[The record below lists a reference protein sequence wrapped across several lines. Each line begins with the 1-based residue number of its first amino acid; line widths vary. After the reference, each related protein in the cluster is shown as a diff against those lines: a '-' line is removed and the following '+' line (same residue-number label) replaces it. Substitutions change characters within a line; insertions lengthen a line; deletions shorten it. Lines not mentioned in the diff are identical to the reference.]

1 MTGGLLIK
9 LAPYLTEGPNGY
21 LLRLAE
27 ANRLEYSDLPD
38 LGVTYDADALL
49 CSHLLPECGLDPA
62 LLTWVQ
68 NITTLKQKTP
78 RVWNLRYSRFCP
90 LCLNEEPSWHAEW
103 ELCFYDACAQHGV
116 WMVDRC
122 SSCHVPMSWRR
133 SQVVRCG
140 CGADLRAESSH
151 PAPAEVTQLSQ
162 VLSWKLTGCD
172 VSEMSEPLRDLN
184 VDQTQRLI
192 RYLGMHL
199 DPAGVSKSLKLS
211 NVGRMEASWPVTSV
225 AAAILSSWP
234 AAFHV
239 RFSEIQEQS
248 VGKKVG
254 LPKLFQR
261 AYSYLYRGLK
271 EPVFDTVRYA
281 FEQWLV
287 ENWRGGLTLRNRRLA
302 GQLLHRVHWIP
313 ANVAAERLGVR
324 VARIRRLV
332 TEGMIDG
339 HESYSATGRR
349 FLLIRKEQV
358 DELTHADLSEV
369 DLTTAMEHLGLGKV
383 RLRELLKLLFPSAYR
398 PMSEY
403 GFPPWRISRQDV
415 ERYLAIGDGLPILAI
430 PEESQ
435 VSLFHVLKYWAWGE
449 NDIVDLIE
457 AVRDGEITL
466 EGLLDGAVG
475 LARWVFDSSSLKLWR
490 QGRNPEL
497 SNWLSV
503 PQVAKLLS
511 LKQEVAYWLVRND
524 FIPAEKLRTLRG
536 CGARI
541 SRVELERFK
550 RSYVFATEIADA
562 LKTTSRKVSA
572 LLAEQG
578 ITPSSGYGVEKCGK
592 IFYARNKLLIEFMAT
607 LNVFLP
613 CTEFET
619 IEVALADN
627 HSSNT
632 LRL

>member
-9 LAPYLTEGPNGY
+9 LAPYRTEGPNGY

-49 CSHLLPECGLDPA
+49 RSHLLPERGLDPA
-62 LLTWVQ
+62 LLAWVQ
-68 NITTLKQKTP
+68 NIATLRQKTS
-78 RVWNLRYSRFCP
+78 RVWNMRYSRFCP
-90 LCLNEEPSWHAEW
+90 LCLNEEPSWRAEW

-122 SSCHVPMSWRR
+122 SSCHEPVSWRR

-140 CGADLRAESSH
+140 CGADLRAEPSH
-151 PAPAEVTQLSQ
+151 LAPAEVTQLSQ
-162 VLSWKLTGCD
+162 VLSRKLTGRGAAD
-172 VSEMSEPLRDLN
+172 MPEPLRDLN

-211 NVGRMEASWPVTSV
+211 NVGRMEVSWPVTSV
-225 AAAILSSWP
+225 AAAILSGWP
-234 AAFHV
+234 TAFHV
-239 RFSEIQEQS
+239 RFSEIQERS
-248 VGKKVG
+248 GGKKVG

-261 AYSYLYRGLK
+261 AYSYLYKGLK
-271 EPVFDTVRYA
+271 EPAFDAVRYS

-287 ENWRGGLTLRNRRLA
+287 ENWRGGLALRNRRLA

-332 TEGMIDG
+332 SEGVIDG
-339 HESYSATGRR
+339 HESYSSTGRR

-369 DLTTAMEHLGLGKV
+369 DLTTAMEYLGLGKV
-383 RLRELLKLLFPSAYR
+383 RMRELLRLLFPSAYR
-398 PMSEY
+398 PLSEY

-415 ERYLAIGDGLPILAI
+415 ERYLAIGDGLPVLAI

-435 VSLFHVLKYWAWGE
+435 VSLFHVLKYWAWSE
-449 NDIVDLIE
+449 NEIVDLIE
-457 AVRDGEITL
+457 AVRDGAIEL

-475 LARWVFDSSSLKLWR
+475 LARWIFDSPSLKIWR
-490 QGRNPEL
+490 QRRNPEL

-503 PQVAKLLS
+503 PQVAKLLG
-511 LKQEVAYWLVRND
+511 LKQEAAYWLDRNE
-524 FIPAEKLRTLRG
+524 FIPAERLRTLRG
-536 CGARI
+536 CGARV
-541 SRVELERFK
+541 SRAEFERFK
-550 RSYVFATEIADA
+550 ESYVFATEIAEA

-572 LLAEQG
+572 LLSEQG
-578 ITPSSGYGVEKCGK
+578 IVPASGQGLEKCGK
-592 IFYARNKLLIEFMAT
+592 IFYARSKTLMVFLET
-607 LNVFLP
+607 LNVSLP
-613 CTEFET
+613 SANFAA
-619 IEVALADN
+619 IGSA
-627 HSSNT
+627 S
-632 LRL
+632 R

>member
-1 MTGGLLIK
+1 MLIK
-9 LAPYLTEGPNGY
+9 LAPYRTEGPNGY

-49 CSHLLPECGLDPA
+49 RSHLLPERGLDPA
-62 LLTWVQ
+62 LLAWVQ
-68 NITTLKQKTP
+68 NIATLRQKTS
-78 RVWNLRYSRFCP
+78 RVWNMRYSRFCP
-90 LCLNEEPSWHAEW
+90 LCLNEEPSWRAEW

-122 SSCHVPMSWRR
+122 SSCHEPVSWRR

-140 CGADLRAESSH
+140 CGADLRAEPSH
-151 PAPAEVTQLSQ
+151 LAPAEVTQLSQ
-162 VLSWKLTGCD
+162 VLSRKLTGRGAAD
-172 VSEMSEPLRDLN
+172 MPEPLRDLN

-211 NVGRMEASWPVTSV
+211 NVGRMEVSWPVTSV
-225 AAAILSSWP
+225 AAAILSGWP
-234 AAFHV
+234 TAFHV
-239 RFSEIQEQS
+239 RFSEIQERS
-248 VGKKVG
+248 GGKKVG

-261 AYSYLYRGLK
+261 AYSYLYKGLK
-271 EPVFDTVRYA
+271 EPAFDAVRYS

-287 ENWRGGLTLRNRRLA
+287 ENWRGGLALRNRRLA

-332 TEGMIDG
+332 SEGVIDG
-339 HESYSATGRR
+339 HESYSSTGRR

-369 DLTTAMEHLGLGKV
+369 DLTTAMEYLGLGKV
-383 RLRELLKLLFPSAYR
+383 RMRELLRLLFPSAYR
-398 PMSEY
+398 PLSEY

-415 ERYLAIGDGLPILAI
+415 ERYLAIGEGLPILSI

-435 VSLFHVLKYWAWGE
+435 VPLFHVLKYWAWNE
-449 NDIVDLIE
+449 NEIIDLIE
-457 AVRDGEITL
+457 AVRDGEIVL
-466 EGLLDGAVG
+466 EGLLDGAIG
-475 LARWVFDSSSLKLWR
+475 LARWIFDSQSLKIWR
-490 QGRNPEL
+490 QSRNPEL

-503 PQVAKLLS
+503 PQVAKLLG
-511 LKQEVAYWLVRND
+511 LKQEVAYWLVRNE

-536 CGARI
+536 CGARV
-541 SRVELERFK
+541 SRVEFERFK
-550 RSYVFATEIADA
+550 ESYVFATEIAEA

-572 LLAEQG
+572 LLSEQG
-578 ITPSSGYGVEKCGK
+578 IVPASGQGLEKCGK
-592 IFYARNKLLIEFMAT
+592 IFYVRSKELMNFLAT
-607 LNVFLP
+607 LNVTLP
-613 CTEFET
+613 S
-619 IEVALADN
+619 ADFAVIDSRPGN
-627 HSSNT
+627 C
-632 LRL
+632 